1 MMKKMLVF
9 IVFPLLL
16 FSNHNVWADPA
27 LPFVVKDGSRYE
39 ITQELVPVNSIER
52 QIGKVTRYSNEEGTY
67 QGNFSNFF
75 PIGTEYYA
83 IIGIDS
89 SSAIA
94 VKSGGDSYVKA
105 NFAGSYNTGSI
116 WSDYK
121 TWFGLAFVVI
131 VLMLLY
137 NIFRNKK

>member
-1 MMKKMLVF
+1 MKKMLVF
-9 IVFPLLL
+9 IVFLLLL

-27 LPFVVKDGSRYE
+27 LPFVVNDGS
-39 ITQELVPVNSIER
+39 
-52 QIGKVTRYSNEEGTY
+52 IGK
-67 QGNFSNFF
+67 
-75 PIGTEYYA
+75 EYYA
-83 IIGIDS
+83 ITGIDAN
-89 SSAIA
+89 SAIA
-94 VKSGGDSYVKA
+94 GKSGGNSYVKA